1 MNGQR
6 PRGSNFA
13 KAVPRDNCRRD
24 RDDHHLFMLAL
35 TTFCTGFM
43 LKPAGFIP
51 VSRAAIITMGYS
63 DPPEPWPRMYEG
75 VSETMRMAYAREA
88 KRMVSA

>member
-1 MNGQR
+1 M
-6 PRGSNFA
+6 
-13 KAVPRDNCRRD
+13 AVILPKRCHAIICRRD
-24 RDDHHLFMLAL
+24 HLFMLAL
-35 TTFCTGFM
+35 TTCTGFM